1 MAPSIYLIV
10 FPVLSF
16 AILLLFGTKMS
27 KTITSIIGVFG
38 IALSSLYALLLFNQS
53 LSHQPE
59 RQWLWSILPDQSLA
73 FSAID
78 VALLVDPLSVTM
90 SLVVANVS
98 FWIALYATEY
108 MAREEGLVRFFAT
121 INLFV
126 AFMLLLVLAD
136 NLLVLFIGW
145 EGVGIC
151 SYLLIGFY
159 YREKSAELAAMKAFL
174 TTRVGDV
181 FLLFAMFLCV
191 AAFNTTDIASINSQS
206 HAIYPDGSLMITL
219 IALCLLGAAVGKSAQ
234 IPLQIWLPDAMW
246 GPTPVSALIHAATM
260 VTAGVYLL
268 ARMSAV
274 FVLSHDAQMIVLAV
288 GCATLIIGSLSALVQ
303 TDLKRVLAYST
314 MSQIGYM
321 FLALG
326 VQAPQA
332 AMFHLVTHAFFKAL
346 LFLCAGVIGHTLHT
360 YDMANMGGL
369 YKKMPLTANLLVIGC
384 LSLVGMPFIS
394 AGFFSKEW
402 ILDLALAHPQVGLL
416 AYSIGV
422 FGVFLTALYTGRM
435 VLLVCFGELK
445 TKLHGH
451 HGPAM
456 TIPLIVLAI
465 FSTGIGWLQI
475 PPTLAH
481 MDLVSSYLMPAL
493 PNLNQSHQA
502 SIITLMLPSFVSLVG
517 ITIAFL
523 LWRGY
528 KLHEK
533 PPSPSWFISLLRDG
547 GGLNR
552 LCMRALVKP
561 YVALAHA
568 MSNDVVAC
576 SMASIRRVLE
586 NIFTPVL
593 RIHKKSLAH
602 HLSLLIFFA
611 LALASSMVWL

>member
-16 AILLLFGTKMS
+16 AILLLFGTRIPRA
-27 KTITSIIGVFG
+27 ITSILGVFG
-38 IALSSLYALLLFNQS
+38 IALSAIYALLLFSQS

-59 RQWLWSILPDQSLA
+59 RQWLWSIVPDQSLA
-73 FSAID
+73 FSALD
-78 VALLVDPLSVTM
+78 VALWVDPLSITM
-90 SLVVANVS
+90 SLVVTFVS

-108 MAREEGLVRFFAT
+108 MAHEEGVVRFFAVL
-121 INLFV
+121 NLFV

-174 TTRVGDV
+174 TTRVGDI
-181 FLLFAMFLCV
+181 FLLFAMFLCI
-191 AAFNTTDIASINSQS
+191 AAFHTTDIATINNQS
-206 HAIYPDGSLMITL
+206 HALYPNGSLIITL
-219 IALCLLGAAVGKSAQ
+219 IALCLLGGAVGKSAQ

-274 FVLSHDAQMIVLAV
+274 FVLSHDAQMIVLVV

-326 VQAPQA
+326 VQAPKA

-346 LFLCAGVIGHTLHT
+346 LFLCAGVIGHGLHT
-360 YDMANMGGL
+360 YDMAKMGGL
-369 YKKMPLTANLLVIGC
+369 YKKMPLVANLFVIGC
-384 LSLVGMPFIS
+384 LSLVGIPFIS

-402 ILDLALAHPQVGLL
+402 ILDQALANPQVGLM

-435 VLLVCFGELK
+435 VLLVFFGELK

-451 HGPAM
+451 QGVAM
-456 TIPLIVLAI
+456 TVPLVVLAI
-465 FSTGIGWLQI
+465 FSIGIGWLQI
-475 PPTLAH
+475 PPALAH

-493 PNLNQSHQA
+493 PDLNQSHQA
-502 SIITLMLPSFVSLVG
+502 NLITLMLPSIVSLVG
-517 ITIAFL
+517 IAVAFL

-528 KLHEK
+528 KLYEK
-533 PPSPSWFISLLRDG
+533 TPSPNWFISLLRDG
-547 GGLNR
+547 GGFNR
-552 LCMRALVKP
+552 LCISALVKP

-568 MSNDVVAC
+568 MSSDVVEC
-576 SMASIRRVLE
+576 SIASIRRMLE
-586 NIFTPVL
+586 SISTPVL
-593 RIHKKSLAH
+593 SIHKKSLAH